1 MSQEFDVN
9 LDLKEVFSFKKS
21 PTCIPDLSPIEN
33 IREYKST
40 EILKHFQYGEFKTRL
55 KFTK

>member
-9 LDLKEVFSFKKS
+9 LDLTEVFSFKKS
-21 PTCIPDLSPIEN
+21 PITVQTLAQLNTFRN
-33 IREYKST
+33 INTT
-40 EILKHFQYGEFKTRL
+40 EVLKHFQYGEFKTRL